1 MENLCFENQVAIKWA
16 RVYLLLKET
25 GRVAI

>member
-1 MENLCFENQVAIKWA
+1 MENLCFEKQAANKRA

-25 GRVAI
+25 GRVAM